1 MTTMNGYIKLH
12 RKLIEWGW
20 YSDAN
25 TKALFLHLLLTAN
38 YRPREYRG
46 VQLNPGDTVVGF
58 KALSEQLGM
67 TVNQVRT
74 AMRHLEETG
83 EITRKSTNKFSVVTI
98 AKWEDYQLEEV
109 ESTNKSQTNH
119 KQTTTPKEGK
129 KERNIYTPSG
139 RFVAEPPK
147 YPRFEKEEPVQS
159 AEMPEYMRKK
169 YKLDKENEDEQG

>member
-1 MTTMNGYIKLH
+1 MNGYIKLH

-67 TVNQVRT
+67 TVQEVRT
-74 AMRHLEETG
+74 AMKHLESTG
-83 EITRKSTNKFSVVTI
+83 EITRKSTNKFSVVSI
-98 AKWEDYQLEEV
+98 AKWESYQLDDADL
-109 ESTNKSQTNH
+109 TNKQQTTN
-119 KQTTTPKEGK
+119 KQLTTPKEGK
-129 KERNIYTPSG
+129 KERNIYSPSG

-147 YPRFEKEEPVQS
+147 YPKFEKEEPIQS
-159 AEMPEYMRKK
+159 AEMPEEMRKK
-169 YKLDKENEDEQG
+169 YNLIKEKANGED